1 MGRFIGIGI
10 LFQVDADP
18 DTVSAQNL
26 KQLYSPTL
34 FDYSNY
40 LKESSIKLNAEI
52 TPANIWNLRKGIIDF
67 CDLPT
72 ETQRDSS
79 TGWKS
84 ISLEKKL
91 KEMFDKLSLNEL
103 IDVAKNKEY
112 YTFQE
117 MEQRQLRFC
126 GGEMIGVTPHYFL
139 IYMSPWKFYPSG
151 GHLDHEITR
160 KVDRLIYLGL
170 GQNKVKALSRCFITQ

>member
-10 LFQVDADP
+10 LYQVDADP
-18 DTVSAQNL
+18 DTVSAKSL
-26 KQLYSPTL
+26 EHFYSPTL

-40 LKESSIKLNAEI
+40 SEESSIKLNADI
-52 TPANIWNLRKGIIDF
+52 TPADIWNLRQGIIDF

-72 ETQRDSS
+72 ETRRDSS

-84 ISLEKKL
+84 VSLESGL
-91 KEMFDKLSLNEL
+91 KEMFDKLNLNEL
-103 IDVAKNKEY
+103 IDLAKDKEY

-117 MEQRQLRFC
+117 LEQAQLRFC
-126 GGEMIGVTPHYFL
+126 EGKMIRVTNHYFL
-139 IYMSPWKFYPSG
+139 IYMSFWKFYPSG

-160 KVDRLIYLGL
+160 KVDRLLYLGL
-170 GQNKVKALSRCFITQ
+170 GKNKVKALSSCFITQ